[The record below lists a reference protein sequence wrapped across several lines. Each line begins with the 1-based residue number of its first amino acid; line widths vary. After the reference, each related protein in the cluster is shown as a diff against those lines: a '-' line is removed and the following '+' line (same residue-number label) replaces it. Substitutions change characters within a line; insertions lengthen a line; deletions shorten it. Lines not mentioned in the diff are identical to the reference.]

1 MQAGPFNTGCC
12 ATNTYYHQAKCSA
25 TSPPSPGPS
34 PSYSY
39 DDGDYVERD
48 DEYLSSVTVTEQGSL
63 VFGTSNPTTDGSG
76 GAVVTR
82 DIADDPF
89 MGTAAMAWLEVF

>member
-1 MQAGPFNTGCC
+1 M
-12 ATNTYYHQAKCSA
+12 
-25 TSPPSPGPS
+25 
-34 PSYSY
+34 
-39 DDGDYVERD
+39 
-48 DEYLSSVTVTEQGSL
+48 TVTEQGSL
-63 VFGTSNPTTDGSG
+63 VFGTSNPTTDGSD